1 MVVGQSNV
9 NVVNGLMAVPGVRAA
24 HERAECGAEIKKKC
38 EIFFGQ
44 LLLKSRFADSTM
56 CNKNWYQTAETDF
69 DFPFFLSPPF
79 AQSAT
84 HKILML
90 RSASGIIDALGNSF
104 RFSFVAF
111 IIQ

>member
-24 HERAECGAEIKKKC
+24 HKRAECGAEIKKKC

-56 CNKNWYQTAETDF
+56 CNKIDIKLQKLISIF
-69 DFPFFLSPPF
+69 LFFFRHLSRN
-79 AQSAT
+79 
-84 HKILML
+84 L
-90 RSASGIIDALGNSF
+90 RLIKF
-104 RFSFVAF
+104 
-111 IIQ
+111 